1 VNESDTPIDTGGS
14 SSPAAG
20 GGRRRAPARKAPA
33 PRSKTARRPRRAA
46 SARRKPP
53 SRSRSAARGGGDL
66 QRLLR
71 NLADKA
77 TDAGSRIAA
86 ASGQSAQAT
95 RRAWRKVSGASR
107 TTIDRLT
114 ADWKQ
119 MDPARKAQVVAALL
133 TALAAA
139 SAPLVRRSMKKR

>member
-20 GGRRRAPARKAPA
+20 RSRRRAPARKAP
-33 PRSKTARRPRRAA
+33 PRPKTARRPRRAP
-46 SARRKPP
+46 SAGSKSA

-71 NLADKA
+71 SLADKA
-77 TDAGSRIAA
+77 TDAGDRIAA
-86 ASGQSAQAT
+86 VSGQGAQAT
-95 RRAWRKVSGASR
+95 RRAWRKVSGVSR

-119 MDPARKAQVVAALL
+119 MDPVRKAQFVAALL

-139 SAPLVRRSMKKR
+139 SAPLVRRGLKKR